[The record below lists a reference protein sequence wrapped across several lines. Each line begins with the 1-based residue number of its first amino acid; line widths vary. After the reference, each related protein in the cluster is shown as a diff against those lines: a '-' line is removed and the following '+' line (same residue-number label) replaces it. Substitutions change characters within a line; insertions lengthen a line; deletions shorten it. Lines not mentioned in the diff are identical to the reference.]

1 MTDFGEEFRSRIL
14 NDEAVDALLAEL
26 ATGAGELIRD
36 HTAAEKAVDGC
47 SNESERLLEQSV
59 TARRE
64 WPNPRGVVTSLR
76 MDLAIDAERELHR
89 TIREFAA
96 WWADVAGYVVLAT
109 ATGTPIDRARVGVAA
124 PCEECEGVEA
134 VFEEPG
140 QVSEL
145 VGLAGWMAGAVFDSD
160 ARQRDLL
167 ATVKD
172 LAARNGLV
180 MRRSAKGE
188 LIVSEDS
195 DDLGAEPCRRRLW
208 GVVWADHRLPELPDV
223 EQLENALI
231 TCGTPRPVV
240 EDIRVAALA
249 VAEVLAASV
258 RLGELPTLAEQ
269 CRERAPLEIN
279 LTDAEFEALHD
290 RCDQATD
297 RLASYAETVTRHL
310 GTIRS
315 ARRSV
320 TT

>member
-1 MTDFGEEFRSRIL
+1 
-14 NDEAVDALLAEL
+14 
-26 ATGAGELIRD
+26 
-36 HTAAEKAVDGC
+36 
-47 SNESERLLEQSV
+47 
-59 TARRE
+59 
-64 WPNPRGVVTSLR
+64 
-76 MDLAIDAERELHR
+76 
-89 TIREFAA
+89 
-96 WWADVAGYVVLAT
+96 
-109 ATGTPIDRARVGVAA
+109 
-124 PCEECEGVEA
+124 
-134 VFEEPG
+134 
-140 QVSEL
+140 
-145 VGLAGWMAGAVFDSD
+145 MAGAVFDSD

-195 DDLGAEPCRRRLW
+195 DDLGAETCRRRLW
-208 GVVWADHRLPELPDV
+208 GVVWADHRFPQLPDM

-240 EDIRVAALA
+240 EDIRAAALA

-279 LTDAEFEALHD
+279 LTDAELEALHD

-315 ARRSV
+315 ARRGV